1 MSNDSTKLLTEE
13 VKNTHSPVKKNK
25 WTAGNSY
32 SEKNVYKSVKAD
44 RSNRTVQ
51 TAASAHGVLTEILAQ
66 NQFKLQPYL
75 YLLY

>member
-13 VKNTHSPVKKNK
+13 VKKHTVRSKKNK

-32 SEKNVYKSVKAD
+32 SEENVYKSVKAD

-51 TAASAHGVLTEILAQ
+51 TAASAHGVLTQILAQ
-66 NQFKLQPYL
+66 NQSKLQPYL